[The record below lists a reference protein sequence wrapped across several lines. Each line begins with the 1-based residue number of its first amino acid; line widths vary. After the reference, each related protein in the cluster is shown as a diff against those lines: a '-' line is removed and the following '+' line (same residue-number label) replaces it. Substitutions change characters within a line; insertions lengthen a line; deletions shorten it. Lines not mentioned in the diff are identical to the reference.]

1 MSSPALP
8 MLRTRPLQEVLHAA
22 NMRVALLAVTLASFF
37 LFVLGLFMLRFYMLD
52 NLHLSARSVAYTVE
66 AAVVFG
72 DADAAAED
80 LRSITANRSLAAAYV
95 LDHAGKVI
103 AHWEELDDSLW
114 YVGERLLAGLF
125 IDQPAVAEIRHG
137 GRLVG
142 SVRLHGAGHDL
153 LRFILVAIACG
164 IFALGTSIWVA
175 SRLSRRDS
183 SQIVRPL
190 RRLAEVTARARR
202 EHRFDAQLEPA
213 RISEVQRLSEDVAA
227 LFRELTLWQ
236 GKMRDHAEQLAYQA
250 NHDALTGLCNRACF
264 EAQATEVI
272 SLLTGHGTGM
282 AALFFIDVDYFKS
295 INDTHGHEVGDVV
308 LHAIARRLRARV
320 REDDLLARLGGDEFA
335 ALLYPLDDPTQA
347 ERIAQSMMDG
357 MRQPIGLPEGATL
370 QASLSVGVAFLPVA
384 PNDTL
389 AGWMKYADQAMYAA
403 KRAGR
408 GRYVVFSGATE
419 NGGEKDE

>member
-8 MLRTRPLQEVLHAA
+8 MLRTRPLQEVLHVA
-22 NMRVALLAVTLASFF
+22 NMRVALLAVTLASLF

-52 NLHLSARSVAYTVE
+52 NLHLSARSVAYTVG

-227 LFRELTLWQ
+227 LFRELTPC
-236 GKMRDHAEQLAYQA
+236 GREKCAIMRSSWPIRRTMMRLPACATAPVLKRRQL
-250 NHDALTGLCNRACF
+250 
-264 EAQATEVI
+264 
-272 SLLTGHGTGM
+272 
-282 AALFFIDVDYFKS
+282 KS
-295 INDTHGHEVGDVV
+295 
-308 LHAIARRLRARV
+308 
-320 REDDLLARLGGDEFA
+320 
-335 ALLYPLDDPTQA
+335 
-347 ERIAQSMMDG
+347 
-357 MRQPIGLPEGATL
+357 
-370 QASLSVGVAFLPVA
+370 SVC
-384 PNDTL
+384 
-389 AGWMKYADQAMYAA
+389 
-403 KRAGR
+403 
-408 GRYVVFSGATE
+408 
-419 NGGEKDE
+419 